1 MLLALVPLFDDK
13 MAVKAYSIFSQK
25 ENNLLNPLSQGTGFL
40 DGATSIPGLD
50 IVNEVS
56 IDVLTDGKEVFIP
69 ISNISI
75 FTDIEGECKEPYDKV
90 VLLLDNTIP
99 PVDMYVNRVKELKE
113 KGFKIAVRKL
123 AVSEFESHK
132 NILQYTDYMFLNNKK
147 IAIDKAK
154 IYFGKLYP
162 NIELCAGNIDSMD
175 IFEELKAAGGYSF
188 YEGNFYRIPITKG
201 ENEVSM
207 LKVNY
212 IALLNIVND
221 DNFDLS
227 QAAAI
232 IGRDTSLTISLLR
245 MVNNMTVNGGI
256 TTIRHAAAML
266 GQKELKRWINTAVV
280 NALYADKPSEITRV
294 SLLRAKFAENISSS
308 FGLAARKE

>member
-1 MLLALVPLFDDK
+1 
-13 MAVKAYSIFSQK
+13 
-25 ENNLLNPLSQGTGFL
+25 
-40 DGATSIPGLD
+40 
-50 IVNEVS
+50 
-56 IDVLTDGKEVFIP
+56 
-69 ISNISI
+69 
-75 FTDIEGECKEPYDKV
+75 
-90 VLLLDNTIP
+90 
-99 PVDMYVNRVKELKE
+99 
-113 KGFKIAVRKL
+113 
-123 AVSEFESHK
+123 
-132 NILQYTDYMFLNNKK
+132 MFLNNKK

-175 IFEELKAAGGYSF
+175 IFEELKTAGGYSF

-308 FGLAARKE
+308 FGLAARKEELFLMGLFSVLDVILEKPMADALDLVQVSDDIRKALIDDEGKFAPILDFVKGYETAEWQEVSRQMILQNIDIDDVYNAYVDSLKWYKTLMAED

>member
-113 KGFKIAVRKL
+113 KGFKIADRKL
-123 AVSEFESHK
+123 AVSEFES
-132 NILQYTDYMFLNNKK
+132 Q
-147 IAIDKAK
+147 
-154 IYFGKLYP
+154 
-162 NIELCAGNIDSMD
+162 
-175 IFEELKAAGGYSF
+175 
-188 YEGNFYRIPITKG
+188 
-201 ENEVSM
+201 
-207 LKVNY
+207 
-212 IALLNIVND
+212 
-221 DNFDLS
+221 
-227 QAAAI
+227 
-232 IGRDTSLTISLLR
+232 
-245 MVNNMTVNGGI
+245 
-256 TTIRHAAAML
+256 
-266 GQKELKRWINTAVV
+266 
-280 NALYADKPSEITRV
+280 
-294 SLLRAKFAENISSS
+294 
-308 FGLAARKE
+308 